1 MNENT
6 IFDKIIRREIPADIV
21 FEDDICLAFRD
32 IQPQAPIHILVIPKR
47 VIAGVQYV
55 THDDMDLLGHLLI
68 AAKQIAEEQG
78 ISADGYRLA
87 INAGDHG
94 GQTVEHLH
102 IHLLGGRLMRWPP
115 G

>member
-47 VIAGVQYV
+47 VIAGVQYA
-55 THDDMDLLGHLLI
+55 THDDMDLLRLGKVSTT
-68 AAKQIAEEQG
+68 ASFAQCS
-78 ISADGYRLA
+78 SACSIFVQVYLENILDSYIEAYVRHASCIPSGER
-87 INAGDHG
+87 
-94 GQTVEHLH
+94 
-102 IHLLGGRLMRWPP
+102 
-115 G
+115 